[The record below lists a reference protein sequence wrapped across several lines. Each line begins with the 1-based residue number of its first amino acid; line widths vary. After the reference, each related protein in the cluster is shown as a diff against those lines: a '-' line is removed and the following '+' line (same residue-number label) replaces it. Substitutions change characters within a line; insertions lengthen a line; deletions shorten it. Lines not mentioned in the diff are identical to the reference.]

1 MANLSLTGGE
11 EEFGWRI
18 TGLSSAFNQAN
29 GYVEAGITRYQL
41 TQASAH
47 ISGIVD
53 SVRAPSSGGSTST
66 SRRYVNWDP
75 GTYDFWGYTLVQ
87 DGTYWPAGAGTVT
100 VEGAAAQRPD
110 DWSWYS
116 AVRAGRPILLS
127 AYEWNAFCNRI
138 NDFRV
143 YSGLPEYG
151 DFERMYSG
159 DPISAGVV
167 RHAVWA
173 ISAMDPPYKPP
184 ASPGS
189 GDPITASFFNDLMDS
204 LNSIR

>member
-18 TGLSSAFNQAN
+18 TRLGSAFNQAN
-29 GYVEAGITRYQL
+29 GYVEAGITRYQF
-41 TQASAH
+41 TQSSH
-47 ISGIVD
+47 SISGVVD

-66 SRRYVNWDP
+66 TRRYVSYDP

-87 DGTYWPAGAGTVT
+87 DGTYWPAGSDTVT
-100 VEGAAAQRPD
+100 VESPAAQRPD

-116 AVRAGRPILLS
+116 TVRAGQPIELS

-143 YSGLPEYG
+143 YVGLPEYG
-151 DFERMYSG
+151 AFERVYSG
-159 DPISAGVV
+159 DPISASIV

-173 ISAMDPPYKPP
+173 IDAMDPPTNTPSTP
-184 ASPGS
+184 SR
-189 GDPITASFFNDLMDS
+189 GDLITADFFNDLRRS
-204 LNSIR
+204 LNSID